1 MSGVALPAS
10 SWTHTHDTLT
20 SASLFGPPH
29 LRNFLRL
36 TKCPPS
42 FKRTLCC
49 SQASLA
55 KVPRKVLPDADICEC
70 KQDMHQLSQHLL
82 DVHAAYAVTPFQKG
96 AVDPSCSVQLC
107 ECLEHTMSQVRS
119 VDVTVTAQMHPG
131 WHVKLHMSCT
141 TFSVPYETFIHVH

>member
-1 MSGVALPAS
+1 MELLCKTFSSLPSRFAALHGCCIRIKQMSGVALPAS
-10 SWTHTHDTLT
+10 PWTHTHDTLT

-55 KVPRKVLPDADICEC
+55 KVPRKVLPGADICKS

-96 AVDPSCSVQLC
+96 AVDPSCNCVSVRIIPCHKSDQL
-107 ECLEHTMSQVRS
+107 MSQ
-119 VDVTVTAQMHPG
+119 
-131 WHVKLHMSCT
+131 
-141 TFSVPYETFIHVH
+141 